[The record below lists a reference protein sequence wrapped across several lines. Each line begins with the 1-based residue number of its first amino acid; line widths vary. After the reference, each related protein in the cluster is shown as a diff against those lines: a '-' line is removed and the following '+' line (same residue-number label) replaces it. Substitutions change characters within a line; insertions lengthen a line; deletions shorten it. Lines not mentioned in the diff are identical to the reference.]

1 MYLPVEKL
9 LQETGD
15 ITEHILLLP
24 RGMGEDDP
32 TELFVQEGLCAP
44 PLCQYLRPY
53 NVGYSMNVLE
63 GVK

>member
-15 ITEHILLLP
+15 ITEHIFLLP

-32 TELFVQEGLCAP
+32 TDLLGGL
-44 PLCQYLRPY
+44 YMVVR
-53 NVGYSMNVLE
+53 
-63 GVK
+63 